1 MYTLIG
7 WGLFDDKLMGQQ
19 INHLILM
26 ERIGKLVRTDIY
38 EILVHKRDFKV
49 FFWRWGGMQMVWL
62 LGRVGGGEGRGL
74 LEQNTKVGIS
84 QKKKKK
90 IPK

>member
-1 MYTLIG
+1 
-7 WGLFDDKLMGQQ
+7 
-19 INHLILM
+19 
-26 ERIGKLVRTDIY
+26 
-38 EILVHKRDFKV
+38 
-49 FFWRWGGMQMVWL
+49 MQMVWL

-90 IPK
+90 PK